1 MLKNVLK
8 KLTALTAALTLT
20 ASAVCAVPAAA
31 AYTTLV
37 NEDYENGD
45 TALFADSGI
54 VMGGAEEYG
63 IGSNSVKLMGNDDG
77 SRKVI
82 DSAQFAG
89 TATYSD
95 ADVEKL
101 NENCFVETEFD
112 LLSENAVSVGGAFSV
127 LLTGKKGADNFSK
140 NRGLL
145 QLYFNDNSNLI
156 GDPSVKGI
164 KAEYCYKDENGDF
177 QGGFKNV
184 SSECVDKKWYRIKI
198 VKQITNENK
207 KRALRI
213 VSVSIDGETV
223 LEDVYYKTL
232 GNTIKNYDTI
242 RFYIDGKNGK
252 SVNLFVD
259 NLKITRYNNAVNAPV
274 DKSGIVSAIRN
285 ADRFISEKTFYDVSP
300 EDISEITALRD
311 AAAAACEN
319 EIDIPQ
325 AENALREKLSLYSNY
340 PKNNY
345 ERLAYEDFEGNLNYF
360 KDGTT
365 VNNSGY
371 GMGEK
376 AVRLTT
382 NPQTR
387 YSSGV
392 FAKNI
397 NLFNGTNAWENGAN
411 CYVRTSFDVKVDKI
425 KDTAGEVKIPLTS
438 DLVYTTYKGES
449 VGITTLK
456 FDGDSGNIVALS
468 STGEVILKEFE
479 DNEWY
484 RITVVNQITTADAAA
499 AQLQKEIYINGV
511 SVLDSEMTYVS
522 TSQTKL
528 PYYNSILAYIFSSA
542 VGEVYLDNV
551 SVIKYNGEENAP
563 ILKDSLLTLIRT
575 AETKGIACDAMTKA
589 QTVYADKNASQT
601 AVNEAYEELMTVID
615 EKSKI
620 ITELTWDKISS
631 QPQKN
636 VTSDI
641 ALPKTLE
648 TSYGTYN
655 ITWKSSNEI
664 VVSNDGKVVT
674 PKNNQKIKLTA
685 TLTEQNSGVVVGK
698 KVFDITVI
706 GDENDKNSYL
716 ERVSIPSVISANEI
730 VLPSFDD
737 GVTTTTVTSD
747 NESVITNDGKVIQ
760 PTDKAI
766 QVNITVKLSR
776 EGETDATK
784 VIPVTV
790 MPKMAVEINSVKYT
804 DANNNTVYG
813 PVNNGKLSTINVIKN
828 TEQNAKIVAAV
839 YDDEALDN
847 VKIIDAANGECNVD
861 LALDADG
868 AKKSVKFFVWSD
880 FSEIKPLQST
890 IEYTGAA
897 SVYVLADSIYA
908 ENPTE
913 VIPTGQVG
921 IGKALKDNYGSA
933 VTINNLAWCGTSTK
947 SFANS
952 YMLNSAL
959 NDIKSGD
966 YAIISF
972 AHNDEKSH
980 TPGGYAPLD
989 TNTTAPFTAGTYQAN
1004 LARYIDEVRE
1014 QGATPI
1020 LITALPRLVY
1030 GNDGQL
1036 SETHGGYIQA
1046 MKDVAAAKD
1055 CLLIDLNGYAK
1066 TEIGKLSQSDAEKL
1080 YNSGDATHLSAQ
1092 GAALFANYISDCI
1105 DSFKLPLSA
1114 YRLK

>member
-20 ASAVCAVPAAA
+20 ASAVSAVSAAA

-54 VMGGAEEYG
+54 VVGGTEEYG
-63 IGSNSVKLMGNDDG
+63 IGSNSVKIMGNDDG
-77 SRKVI
+77 SAAIVN
-82 DSAQFAG
+82 SAQFAG
-89 TATYSD
+89 TAVYSD
-95 ADVEKL
+95 ADVQKL

-112 LLSENAVSVGGAFSV
+112 LLSENAVSVGGTFSI
-127 LLTGKKGADNFSK
+127 LLTGKNGAADFSK

-145 QLYFNDNSNLI
+145 QLYFNDNAQYTL
-156 GDPSVKGI
+156 DTSVKGI
-164 KAEYCYKDENGDF
+164 KAEYCNKDESGNF
-177 QGGFKNV
+177 SSTFKTL
-184 SSECVDKKWYRIKI
+184 SPEFVDGKWYRIKI

-207 KRALRI
+207 LRASRI
-213 VSVSIDGETV
+213 VSVSINGETV
-223 LEDVYYKTL
+223 LENVSYKTPW
-232 GNTIKNYDTI
+232 NSIKNYDTI
-242 RFYIDGKNGK
+242 RFYIYGKNGK
-252 SVNLFVD
+252 GVNLFVD
-259 NLKITRYNNAVNAPV
+259 NLKITRYNNEVNAPV

-285 ADRFISEKTFYDVSP
+285 ADRLISEKTFYDVSP

-311 AAAAACEN
+311 AAATACAN
-319 EIDIPQ
+319 ESDIPQ
-325 AENALREKLSLYSNY
+325 AENALREKLSLYS
-340 PKNNY
+340 KNNY
-345 ERLAYEDFEGNLNYF
+345 ERLAYEDFERSVNYF

-365 VNNSGY
+365 VDNSGY
-371 GMGEK
+371 EMGGK

-382 NPQTR
+382 NPQSR

-397 NLFNGTNAWENGAN
+397 NLFNGTSAWKNGAS

-425 KDTAGEVKIPLTS
+425 KDTAATVTIPLTS
-438 DLVYTTYKGES
+438 DLVYTKYKGET

-456 FDGDSGNIVALS
+456 FDGDSGNIVALKLGS
-468 STGEVILKEFE
+468 AEEVILRKFE

-484 RITVVNQITTADAAA
+484 RITVVNQITDANAGA

-522 TSQTKL
+522 TNQTKL

-542 VGEVYLDNV
+542 VGEVYFDNV

-575 AETKGIACDAMTKA
+575 AETTGIASNAMTTA

-601 AVNEAYEELMTVID
+601 AVNEAYEELMTVVD
-615 EKSKI
+615 ERSKI

-631 QPQKN
+631 QPQEK
-636 VTSDI
+636 VTRDI

-664 VVSNDGKVVT
+664 IVSNDGKVVA

-685 TLTEQNSGVVVGK
+685 TLTAQNSGEVVGK
-698 KVFDITVI
+698 KDFYITVL
-706 GDENDKNSYL
+706 GDKNSYL

-959 NDIKSGD
+959 NDIKPGD

-972 AHNDEKSH
+972 AHNDEKSNF
-980 TPGGYAPLD
+980 PGGYAPLD

>member
-54 VMGGAEEYG
+54 VMGGTEEYG
-63 IGSNSVKLMGNDDG
+63 IGSNSVKLMGNDNG
-77 SRKVI
+77 SGAIVN
-82 DSAQFAG
+82 SAQFAG
-89 TATYSD
+89 TAVYSD
-95 ADVEKL
+95 ADVAKL

-112 LLSENAVSVGGAFSV
+112 LLSENAVSVGGTFSI
-127 LLTGKKGADNFSK
+127 LLTGKKDAADFSK

-145 QLYFNDNSNLI
+145 QLYFNDNGQYT
-156 GDPSVKGI
+156 GDTSVKGI
-164 KAEYCYKDENGDF
+164 KAEYCNKDESGNF
-177 QGGFKNV
+177 SPAFKTL
-184 SSECVDKKWYRIKI
+184 SPECVDGKWYRIKI

-207 KRALRI
+207 LRASRI
-213 VSVSIDGETV
+213 VSVSINGETV
-223 LEDVYYKTL
+223 LEDVSYKTPW
-232 GNTIKNYDTI
+232 NSIKNYDTI
-242 RFYIDGKNGK
+242 RFYIYGKNGK
-252 SVNLFVD
+252 GVNLFVD

-311 AAAAACEN
+311 AAATACEN
-319 EIDIPQ
+319 ESDIPQ

-345 ERLAYEDFEGNLNYF
+345 ERLAYEDFEESVNYF

-365 VNNSGY
+365 VDNSGY

-382 NPQTR
+382 SPQSR

-425 KDTAGEVKIPLTS
+425 KDTAATVTIPLTS

-484 RITVVNQITTADAAA
+484 RITVVNQITAADAAA
-499 AQLQKEIYINGV
+499 AKLQKEIYINGV

-522 TSQTKL
+522 TNQTKL

-542 VGEVYLDNV
+542 VGEVYFDNV

-563 ILKDSLLTLIRT
+563 ILKDSLLTLILT
-575 AETKGIACDAMTKA
+575 AETKGIACDAMTTA

-698 KVFDITVI
+698 KDFYITVI
-706 GDENDKNSYL
+706 GDKNSYL

-959 NDIKSGD
+959 NDIKPGD

-980 TPGGYAPLD
+980 IPGGYAPLD

-1080 YNSGDATHLSAQ
+1080 YNSGDTTHLSAQ

>member
-8 KLTALTAALTLT
+8 KLTALIAALTLT

-31 AYTTLV
+31 ASYTTLV

-54 VMGGAEEYG
+54 VMGGTEEYG

-77 SRKVI
+77 RGAIVN
-82 DSAQFAG
+82 SAQFAG
-89 TATYSD
+89 TAVYSD
-95 ADVEKL
+95 ADVAKL

-112 LLSENAVSVGGAFSV
+112 LLSENAVSVGGTFSI
-127 LLTGKKGADNFSK
+127 LLTGKKDAADFSK

-145 QLYFNDNSNLI
+145 QLYFNDNGQYT
-156 GDPSVKGI
+156 GDTSVKGI
-164 KAEYCYKDENGDF
+164 KAEYCNKDESGNF
-177 QGGFKNV
+177 SPAFKTL
-184 SSECVDKKWYRIKI
+184 SPECVDGKWYRIKI

-207 KRALRI
+207 LRASRI
-213 VSVSIDGETV
+213 VSVSINGETV
-223 LEDVYYKTL
+223 LEDVSYKTPW
-232 GNTIKNYDTI
+232 NSIKNYDTI
-242 RFYIDGKNGK
+242 RFYIYGKNGK
-252 SVNLFVD
+252 GVNLFVD
-259 NLKITRYNNAVNAPV
+259 NLKITRYNNEANAPV

-285 ADRFISEKTFYDVSP
+285 ADRLISEKTFYDVSP

-319 EIDIPQ
+319 ESDIPQ
-325 AENALREKLSLYSNY
+325 AENALREKLSLYS
-340 PKNNY
+340 KNNY
-345 ERLAYEDFEGNLNYF
+345 ERLAYEDFERSVNYF

-365 VNNSGY
+365 VDNSGY

-382 NPQTR
+382 NPQSR

-397 NLFNGTNAWENGAN
+397 NLFNGTKAWENGAN

-425 KDTAGEVKIPLTS
+425 KDTAATVTIPLTS

-484 RITVVNQITTADAAA
+484 RITVVNQITDAKAAA

-522 TSQTKL
+522 TNQTKL

-542 VGEVYLDNV
+542 VGEVYFDNV

-563 ILKDSLLTLIRT
+563 ILKDSLLTQIRT

-589 QTVYADKNASQT
+589 QTVYADKNASQA
-601 AVNEAYEELMTVID
+601 AVDEAYEELMTVID
-615 EKSKI
+615 ERSKI

-631 QPQKN
+631 QPQEK

-655 ITWKSSNEI
+655 IKWKSSNEI
-664 VVSNDGKVVT
+664 IVSNDGKVVA

-685 TLTEQNSGVVVGK
+685 TLTEQNSGEVVGK
-698 KVFDITVI
+698 KDFCITVI
-706 GDENDKNSYL
+706 GDKNSYL

-921 IGKALKDNYGSA
+921 IGKSLKDNYGSA

-959 NDIKSGD
+959 NDIKPGD

-972 AHNDEKSH
+972 AHNDEKSY